1 MGENTNNRGTIF
13 VVEDDETISLGL
25 QTAFT
30 NESYEVHVFD
40 NGESAI
46 AAMSDLDPDLV
57 LLDIMLPGMDGLSVL
72 RSLKSQKPSIQ
83 AILLTAKSDEIDR
96 VLGLEMGADD
106 YVTKP
111 FSVRELIARVK
122 ARLRNR
128 RLTAKKPVQS
138 PESTDSFSN
147 IQVNLRKRIL
157 SKGTHEYR
165 LTTHEAGV
173 LSYLMENEGKNVTR
187 DELLQQVWGYAP
199 NMTTR
204 TVDNQILK
212 LRKKIEETPSD
223 PKHILTVHGTGYR
236 FEP

>member
-1 MGENTNNRGTIF
+1 MGENTTTRATIF

-30 NESYEVHVFD
+30 NESYKVHVFD
-40 NGESAI
+40 NGE
-46 AAMSDLDPDLV
+46 AAVAAVSELNPDLV

-72 RSLKSQKPSIQ
+72 RALKSQKPSMQ

-128 RLTAKKPVQS
+128 TVAISEPNQS
-138 PESTDSFSN
+138 SESTGSFSN

-157 SKGTHEYR
+157 SKGAKEYR

-223 PKHILTVHGTGYR
+223 PRHILTVHGTGYR